1 MGYNK
6 VLYEADNGNK
16 HLGRVS
22 DEIVEIANNPAATGV
37 ATSSIKYEIG
47 KTNREHGL
55 RPRLAICTREVEV
68 DGENR
73 ALVYTLKVPIFTT
86 ASWNAAAWQLNASV
100 AYSGETWTVTT
111 REPEDY

>member
-22 DEIVEIANNPAATGV
+22 DEIVAIANNPAGAGV

-47 KTNREHGL
+47 KTNREHGI

-68 DGENR
+68 PGEDR
-73 ALVYTLKVPIFTT
+73 ALVYVLRVPIFTLAAWNS
-86 ASWNAAAWQLNASV
+86 ASWQLNATV
-100 AYSGETWTVTT
+100 QYDDEDWTVTT